1 VTYDYEFSVPKSI
14 RADLVLTDVKRRM
27 MDHIA
32 SEFGCESTAV
42 PRKLSTEVG
51 GIVGLQS
58 SSFSD
63 EIDTKIAR
71 CRHPLDESFI
81 CVPVIGHLV
90 AFVNDGSSPSEIKQA
105 KNRIL
110 ASIAAGQYTS
120 ESIRDVVFIG
130 EHSDKSPSIQ
140 IQQNESAHTVWIPVV
155 ISLFIIIAIVSM
167 GLYIVIKRRR
177 SRRIQEQSDEQDCS
191 AKIVID
197 CTARTSEY
205 SVPTSAGE
213 LEDNDGDE
221 EDQDSLCSSA
231 SRTSEQSSNVRLED
245 SINND
250 IASDDGSI
258 SLEGYDGHDE
268 GSASP

>member
-1 VTYDYEFSVPKSI
+1 
-14 RADLVLTDVKRRM
+14 M
-27 MDHIA
+27 
-32 SEFGCESTAV
+32 
-42 PRKLSTEVG
+42 
-51 GIVGLQS
+51 
-58 SSFSD
+58 
-63 EIDTKIAR
+63 
-71 CRHPLDESFI
+71 
-81 CVPVIGHLV
+81 
-90 AFVNDGSSPSEIKQA
+90 NDGSSPSEIKQA

-155 ISLFIIIAIVSM
+155 ISLFIAIAIVSM

-205 SVPTSAGE
+205 RVPTSAGE

-250 IASDDGSI
+250 VASDDGSI